1 MALPLLF
8 AAGSSIASGV
18 SGLLGGYQQKKAA
31 KANALGAKIEA
42 QMAVIRGKQIGERSR
57 EDLATALGNIESIRT
72 ARGASLD
79 SQTGQMIERRTV
91 QDAYRDEGV
100 AILGELNRASNAQLQ
115 ARGFQ
120 SQARWALPVAAVNAA
135 GDFMKAASYVQQWL
149 DSRGGK

>member
-91 QDAYRDEGV
+91 QDLSL
-100 AILGELNRASNAQLQ
+100 IHI
-115 ARGFQ
+115 
-120 SQARWALPVAAVNAA
+120 
-135 GDFMKAASYVQQWL
+135 
-149 DSRGGK
+149 